1 MNTVLPENEAERLN
15 ALRRYQ
21 ILDTPPEPA
30 FDRIAEMAANFFR
43 VPMAGVSLVDEDRV
57 WFKSRLGINVHQTAR
72 DAGLCSSAMLSQG
85 VYYLRDA
92 AHDERAL
99 GCSFV
104 ADLGIR
110 FYAAAPLRNQEGFD
124 LGTVWVLDQQPRELA
139 SGEAEMLRALAAL
152 AMNQMELRLYAEK
165 VAQLE
170 QDQRTISTQLRDANE
185 RLRQSEERFRDYFEE
200 APIAYVVSSK
210 SGIIRAN
217 RTAAE
222 ILGVKPEEIAG
233 FDWRSLFHD
242 NPDALRRLR
251 EVLKLVQSGDEARGE
266 ELELRR
272 KEDGRPLAVR
282 WWSKSEAGNY
292 SRIMFIDITEQVL
305 LEQENRRLEER
316 FRDYFE
322 EAPIAYVVGSEEG
335 IIRGNRTAAEIFGV
349 KPEEMAGFNWRSLF
363 PDNPEAQRRLREAL
377 RLVESRTDA
386 CGDRLELRRREDGR
400 PLWVQWWSTRE
411 AGKYARIMFLDMTAQ
426 VLMEREKARLEAHNA
441 YLLDE
446 IRSEQ
451 NFGDIIGASVGLRK
465 VMQQVQLV
473 APTDATV
480 LITGESGTGKELVAR
495 AIHEHSARS
504 QRALVKLNCSAVP
517 EGLFESEFFG
527 HVKGAFTGALKD
539 KPGRFELADGGTL
552 FLDEIGEVPLAMQT
566 KLLRVLQEQELER
579 VGDTRTRKVNV
590 RIVAASNRDL
600 KKEVDEGR
608 FRQDLFYRLSVFP
621 IEVPPLR
628 ERREDI
634 GPLVAHFTR
643 QSARRMNRPEPQIGK
658 TALDQL
664 ATYHWPGNVRE
675 LQNTVERAIILWQE
689 GQLTFDLPAA
699 RANENPDG
707 PATSTA
713 RAAVLTRD
721 ELKRQEREA
730 IINVLKQTNGKVSG
744 PGGAAELLGMKPSTL
759 ASRISS
765 LGINRRTLD

>member
-1 MNTVLPENEAERLN
+1 MKPALPENEAERLN

-30 FDRIAEMAANFFR
+30 FDRIAEMAANLFH

-57 WFKSRLGINVHQTAR
+57 WFKSRVGIGTEQTAR

-713 RAAVLTRD
+713 RAALLTRD